1 LVAESVILDKNGE
14 PTETWEISGAQ
25 WDGEYPSRFPDGWLS
40 GMLVYT
46 DDTPISPSDMVEEL
60 RKIRKPLNWV
70 RAIISL
76 IEKNIT
82 KSTFS
87 ERNKHVELFRES
99 NQNIEEN
106 AREIRRVTADIERA
120 KREGNVAE
128 EEKLKV
134 QLTRL
139 TDERTKLNSVRR
151 ELEAEVEREN
161 EEIQKANAASTMT
174 MMDSPKYTG
183 TDSPKYTGMDE
194 SPRAGSEATLRR
206 AVESF
211 NSKML
216 DEYAKSPENF
226 PTTSPSGSTPS
237 SPKYGSVWDGGS
249 GNASASRTNRFIPQ
263 IPLSILENHISDKY
277 GNNSASMDSGARAFQ
292 MQMGGGQ
299 YMNPSM
305 QNGGQMQMQMPMMAA
320 PTMNVPLIATMPM
333 TTMIQNPLSS
343 ANMTGGNAGAFNS
356 SGVNNA
362 SGGIT
367 TTNQTGTSSNNE
379 PNAAGVKT
387 LSIKI

>member
-1 LVAESVILDKNGE
+1 
-14 PTETWEISGAQ
+14 
-25 WDGEYPSRFPDGWLS
+25 
-40 GMLVYT
+40 M
-46 DDTPISPSDMVEEL
+46 
-60 RKIRKPLNWV
+60 
-70 RAIISL
+70 
-76 IEKNIT
+76 
-82 KSTFS
+82 
-87 ERNKHVELFRES
+87 
-99 NQNIEEN
+99 
-106 AREIRRVTADIERA
+106 
-120 KREGNVAE
+120 
-128 EEKLKV
+128 
-134 QLTRL
+134 
-139 TDERTKLNSVRR
+139 
-151 ELEAEVEREN
+151 
-161 EEIQKANAASTMT
+161 

-183 TDSPKYTGMDE
+183 TGE
-194 SPRAGSEATLRR
+194 SPTAGSEDTLRR

-226 PTTSPSGSTPS
+226 PTTSPSDNTPS
-237 SPKYGSVWDGGS
+237 SPKYGSIWDGGGGSAS
-249 GNASASRTNRFIPQ
+249 GSRTNRFIPQ

-277 GNNSASMDSGARAFQ
+277 GNNSSAMGSGARAFQ

-343 ANMTGGNAGAFNS
+343 ANMTGGNAAAFNS
-356 SGVNNA
+356 SGANNV
-362 SGGIT
+362 SGGVT